1 MELLDIFDENH
12 NHLGTCEKKE
22 VHTRGLW
29 HQVFACL
36 FVNAELNKV
45 YLQYKSSEHNDVAH
59 LNKIDISVGGH
70 LSAGETIE
78 DGIREIEEE
87 SGLIVEYKEL
97 IPVGMR
103 LIDKIINENY
113 IIREFS
119 YLHILDTTFNLKEL
133 KSQDDEVLY
142 FIEFDID
149 ELIEYLTSNKDTING
164 MTPEGEKTFNR
175 NEFIQAYIEDDQL
188 YLKYLNLAKQVANK
202 EQNISWENF
211 R

>member
-1 MELLDIFDENH
+1 ME
-12 NHLGTCEKKE
+12 
-22 VHTRGLW
+22 
-29 HQVFACL
+29 
-36 FVNAELNKV
+36 
-45 YLQYKSSEHNDVAH
+45 
-59 LNKIDISVGGH
+59 NKIIVKDNQGNDI
-70 LSAGETIE
+70 TIE
-78 DGIREIEEE
+78 
-87 SGLIVEYKEL
+87 
-97 IPVGMR
+97 
-103 LIDKIINENY
+103 II
-113 IIREFS
+113 
-119 YLHILDTTFNLKEL
+119 TTFNLKEL

-211 R
+211 Q